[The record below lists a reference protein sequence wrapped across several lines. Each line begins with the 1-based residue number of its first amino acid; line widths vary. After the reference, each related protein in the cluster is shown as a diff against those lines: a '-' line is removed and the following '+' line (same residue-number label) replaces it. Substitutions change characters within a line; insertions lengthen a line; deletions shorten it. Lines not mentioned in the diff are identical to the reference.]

1 MNCLSII
8 SEDKIKVVIESYL
21 IENILQLDNDT
32 IQRLTPEKITVKYEN
47 QLFNV
52 LYKIF
57 IHKYFAKFSI
67 SNKYIDKSD
76 IVEILRYCKIKY
88 TTIECGDY
96 SPLMEWWREDLNCDD
111 DFDISYIISWFVYSY
126 MFDNKKYIIELINK
140 LCNTDT
146 YVVLK

>member
-1 MNCLSII
+1 MNYLSII

-57 IHKYFAKFSI
+57 FGNRSI
-67 SNKYIDKSD
+67 GNRL
-76 IVEILRYCKIKY
+76 IVIFGRSKK
-88 TTIECGDY
+88 
-96 SPLMEWWREDLNCDD
+96 
-111 DFDISYIISWFVYSY
+111 DF
-126 MFDNKKYIIELINK
+126 
-140 LCNTDT
+140 
-146 YVVLK
+146 